1 MGAELAQT
9 YPVAKEIFEQADEIL
24 GFRLSQMAWTGPED
38 QLNDT
43 VNTQPALLTH
53 SVAALRVFE
62 TYFPD
67 FQPARVAG
75 HSMGELSALV
85 AAGSLPF
92 EAGLQ
97 LARRRGELMKR
108 AGELSPGGMAA
119 TLALDIPTLE
129 EICEQASTKDE
140 IVQVANDNCPG
151 QIVISGN
158 IAALERAMA
167 LAQAAKARKV
177 VRLAVSIAAHSPLMA
192 SAQEDF
198 NRAVKAASILDPTVP
213 IIGNVTAK
221 PLSTA
226 ADIRADLQAQLNA
239 RVRWTETIQNMCT
252 DGVDTFI
259 ELGSGDV
266 LTGLVKRIDR
276 KTQRFMLGKP
286 EDYEKLT
293 AGS

>member
-24 GFRLSQMAWTGPED
+24 GFRLSKMAWTGPED